1 MHNNNFK
8 VIPRLWQHLLIP
20 SEDSSCV
27 PPIPLADT
35 QKYCKSL
42 NPRKVLVIAPKRN
55 V

>member
-20 SEDSSCV
+20 SEDSSCM

-35 QKYCKSL
+35 QKYCKS
-42 NPRKVLVIAPKRN
+42 KVLVIAPKRN